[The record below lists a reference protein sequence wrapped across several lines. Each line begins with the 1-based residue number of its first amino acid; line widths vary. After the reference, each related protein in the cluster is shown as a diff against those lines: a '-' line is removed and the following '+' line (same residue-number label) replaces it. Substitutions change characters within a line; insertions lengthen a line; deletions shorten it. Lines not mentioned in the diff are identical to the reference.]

1 MALVATP
8 FSNSWAATAPPILPV
23 APVTST
29 RVFAIGVSFP
39 TSDERCEPTEVTTGH
54 IRSMQSDVT
63 VVNIAVRMGFWRA

>member
-8 FSNSWAATAPPILPV
+8 LSNSWAATAPPILPV

-39 TSDERCEPTEVTTGH
+39 MLKERCEPTEVATGH
-54 IRSMQSDVT
+54 IASMQFHVT
-63 VVNIAVRMGFWRA
+63 VVNI